1 MSFPS
6 LKSFLLAL
14 ILPVLLAYAVQGQ
27 ALEKQE
33 VSKEIALSLPKDF
46 RKLTG
51 QEITKHYLSYRQEPV
66 GMYVDPMNEAEVVVN
81 VSKAMFDGSDVAM
94 MKDFYKANIQSLYT
108 KVKFWKE
115 EIDPVGGHK
124 AVVLEFSSEA
134 AEKNKPTIKKYTYA
148 QYVVLPR
155 RVNGQVMGGYV
166 VVFTFTCDKKNRTK
180 WQPIAKKI
188 METAKVSGELAKS
201 AKF

>member
-1 MSFPS
+1 MPVST
-6 LKSFLLAL
+6 LKPFLL
-14 ILPVLLAYAVQGQ
+14 VLSIFFLFAIKVHGQ
-27 ALEKQE
+27 ALEKKE

-66 GMYVDPMNEAEVVVN
+66 GMFIDPMNETEVVVN

-124 AVVLEFSSEA
+124 AVVLEFSSES

-155 RVNGQVMGGYV
+155 RVNGEVMGGYV
-166 VVFTFTCDKKNRTK
+166 VVFTFTCDEKNRTK
-180 WQPIAKKI
+180 WQPIAKKV
-188 METAKVSGELAKS
+188 METAKVSGELAKN